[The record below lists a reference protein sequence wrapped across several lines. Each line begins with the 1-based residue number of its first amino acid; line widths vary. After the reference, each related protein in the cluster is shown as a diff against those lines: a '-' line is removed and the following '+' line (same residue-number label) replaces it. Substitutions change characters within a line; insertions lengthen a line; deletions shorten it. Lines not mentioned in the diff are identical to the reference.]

1 MPSELDN
8 LDVSKYLLWIVPGY
22 ENEITGLEEK
32 VYGSIYEIGNRDHR
46 TFCKYFVERYFL
58 DKNVLGESHTDY
70 ARKFNKEGMIIGF
83 NSGVKIDGLYACSL
97 FLPEHLSA
105 YQQMVL
111 NGQMKIFESKFHQ
124 KETMF
129 STVIY
134 ASEPIKYNGPVKGYR
149 DLGIEAI
156 INNNPNKNNGYIL
169 LNEYLD
175 SLKNKRE
182 L

>member
-1 MPSELDN
+1 
-8 LDVSKYLLWIVPGY
+8 
-22 ENEITGLEEK
+22 
-32 VYGSIYEIGNRDHR
+32 
-46 TFCKYFVERYFL
+46 
-58 DKNVLGESHTDY
+58 
-70 ARKFNKEGMIIGF
+70 
-83 NSGVKIDGLYACSL
+83 
-97 FLPEHLSA
+97 
-105 YQQMVL
+105 
-111 NGQMKIFESKFHQ
+111 
-124 KETMF
+124 MF

-175 SLKNKRE
+175 SLKNKSE

>member
-1 MPSELDN
+1 
-8 LDVSKYLLWIVPGY
+8 
-22 ENEITGLEEK
+22 
-32 VYGSIYEIGNRDHR
+32 
-46 TFCKYFVERYFL
+46 
-58 DKNVLGESHTDY
+58 
-70 ARKFNKEGMIIGF
+70 
-83 NSGVKIDGLYACSL
+83 
-97 FLPEHLSA
+97 
-105 YQQMVL
+105 MVL
-111 NGQMKIFESKFHQ
+111 NSQMKIFESKFHQ

-134 ASEPIKYNGPVKGYR
+134 TSEPIKYNGPVKGYR

>member
-1 MPSELDN
+1 
-8 LDVSKYLLWIVPGY
+8 
-22 ENEITGLEEK
+22 
-32 VYGSIYEIGNRDHR
+32 
-46 TFCKYFVERYFL
+46 
-58 DKNVLGESHTDY
+58 
-70 ARKFNKEGMIIGF
+70 MIIGF
-83 NSGVKIDGLYACSL
+83 NSGVKIDGLYACLL

-111 NGQMKIFESKFHQ
+111 NSQMKIFESKFYQ

-134 ASEPIKYNGPVKGYR
+134 TSEPIKYNGPVKGYR